1 MTSNVIRCP
10 RCNQS
15 LISEEFASH
24 KCSCRIVDIVYK
36 WWVNADVS
44 GMGQVVVVEGK
55 DGTLYRIRPDP
66 TK

>member
-1 MTSNVIRCP
+1 MTNNLMRCP
-10 RCNQS
+10 RCNKL
-15 LISEEFASH
+15 LISEEFESH
-24 KCSCRIVDIVYK
+24 KCVCRIVDIVYN
-36 WWVNADVS
+36 WWVNANVS